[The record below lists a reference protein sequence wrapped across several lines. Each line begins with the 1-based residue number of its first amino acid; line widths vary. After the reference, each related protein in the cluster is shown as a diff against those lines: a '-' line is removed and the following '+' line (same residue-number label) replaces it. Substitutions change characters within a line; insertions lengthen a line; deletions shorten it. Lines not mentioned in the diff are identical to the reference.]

1 MGKLSVKNPLG
12 RTGLTIP
19 PIIFGTSA
27 LGNLYE
33 ALDDEV
39 KLEIVKECFRHVQAP
54 VVFDS
59 AGKYGAGLALEK
71 LGQSLDRLKIK
82 TADVLI
88 SNKLGW
94 LRTPL
99 QGSEPA
105 FEKGVWKNLKHDAV
119 QKIGYEGIIE
129 CWRQGSELLAN
140 YSAQLVS
147 VHDPDEYL
155 ASARDEQ
162 ERKKFYGHILEA
174 YNALGDLK
182 KEGKVKAIG
191 VGAKDWKTIER
202 IAGDVDL
209 DWAMFANSLTIYR
222 HPQDLLDFMERLNKQ
237 GVGIINSA
245 VFNAGFLIGGRYF
258 DYKPIE
264 PDTKENKTVFRW
276 REEFMSLCRKYDL
289 KPATACIQFGLYAPG
304 IAGISLNTSDP
315 GRVKSNVE
323 SIVTPVDDGFWREM
337 KDKRLIRRDYPYVG
351 RL

>member
-1 MGKLSVKNPLG
+1 M
-12 RTGLTIP
+12 TIP

-39 KLEIVKECFRHVQAP
+39 KWEIVEECFRRVQAP
-54 VVFDS
+54 VAFDS

-71 LGQSLDRLKIK
+71 LGQGLNRLKVNPDD
-82 TADVLI
+82 ALI

-105 FEKGVWKNLKHDAV
+105 FEKGVWKNLKHDAI

-129 CWRQGSELLAN
+129 CWKQGSELLGG

-155 ASARDEQ
+155 ASARDEK
-162 ERKKFYGHILEA
+162 ERKLFYTHILDA
-174 YNALGDLK
+174 YKALGDLK

-191 VGAKDWKTIER
+191 VGAKDWKVIER
-202 IAGDVDL
+202 IAGDVEL

-222 HPQDLLDFMERLNKQ
+222 HPQELLDFMEKLNKQ
-237 GVGIINSA
+237 GVGVINSA

-258 DYKPIE
+258 DYRPIE
-264 PDTKENKTVFRW
+264 PDSAENKAIFKW
-276 REEFMSLCRKYDL
+276 REEFMGLCRKHGVN
-289 KPATACIQFGLYAPG
+289 PATACIQFGLSAPG

-315 GRVKSNVE
+315 RRVKSNVD
-323 SIVTPVDDGFWREM
+323 SIATPIDDGFWRDM
-337 KDKRLIRRDYPYVG
+337 KEKGLIRRDYPYVG
-351 RL
+351 